1 MEIYSYA
8 VKQSPNNEELLA
20 HLFISHVRLE
30 DFKSQQSVALQ
41 MYKAQPKNAYYFWAV
56 MSVVLQVFTYTYIQT
71 IHAYSALQKAFL
83 KTYFP
88 TQLFF
93 EKS

>member
-1 MEIYSYA
+1 MDKIVEIYNYA

-56 MSVVLQVFTYTYIQT
+56 MSVVLQVGKPNLLLYMYFDT
-71 IHAYSALQKAFL
+71 IVGKILRKLSDYLL
-83 KTYFP
+83 
-88 TQLFF
+88 L
-93 EKS
+93 